1 MIADN
6 PMQECSSDEKEAG
19 EHGREPQKWVRK
31 WRMNK
36 DLEAARGEAAP
47 AAKTASDKCLQQESP
62 ILTE

>member
-36 DLEAARGEAAP
+36 DWKLLEAKQPQRQ
-47 AAKTASDKCLQQESP
+47 KLQVINVCSRRVP
-62 ILTE
+62 S